1 MKYFLLCALWFLWS
15 FLHSWLVATRTSAWF
30 KRRLGKKR
38 DFYRL
43 FYNLFAMITVL
54 PLLYWQHT
62 LRGPIVIPL
71 RPDLMILKYAAFVFS
86 IMVIAGAFFTFDVR
100 EFAGIRKRGAGDQQR
115 EKEPV
120 IRKHGLYG
128 IVRHPMYLGGITFF
142 AASMLRAP
150 LPQFLGY
157 SVLVLYMIIGTVR
170 EDRRL
175 ARELGKI
182 YRDYQKE
189 VPMIIP
195 GLPRKK
201 DPGKRA

>member
-1 MKYFLLCALWFLWS
+1 MKYFLLCALWLLWS
-15 FLHSWLVATRTSAWF
+15 FLHSWLVTTRTSAWF
-30 KRRLGKKR
+30 KRRLGKKYT
-38 DFYRL
+38 FYRL
-43 FYNLFAMITVL
+43 FYNLFALITVL

-71 RPDLMILKYAAFVFS
+71 RPDLMIFKYTTVIFS

-100 EFAGIRKRGAGDQQR
+100 EFIGIRKSGAGDQQGY
-115 EKEPV
+115 KEPA

-128 IVRHPMYLGGITFF
+128 IVRHPMYLGGMIFF
-142 AASMLRAP
+142 TASMIHAP

-157 SVLVLYMIIGTVR
+157 CILALYMIIGTVR

-175 ARELGKI
+175 SRELGKI

-201 DPGKRA
+201 ESGNRA